1 MFTGSS
7 VARPLQKKAIID
19 DMDAALNGAPADA
32 EEVRLAE
39 RPLGER
45 LLWFAGLWLGGL
57 LVTAAI
63 AYGLRALLFSGS

>member
-7 VARPLQKKAIID
+7 VARPPQKKAITEEISRAPP
-19 DMDAALNGAPADA
+19 DAD
-32 EEVRLAE
+32 EIRLAA

-57 LVTAAI
+57 AVTAAV
-63 AYGLRALLFSGS
+63 AYGLRALLFSG